1 MDTNRRDALKL
12 GASAAMSGM
21 FISNAIAASDGQPP
35 IVVEPLTGKAGLR
48 IANYLPKMGATSRL
62 GLVTNEGM
70 VVDIPAEAARQKVQL
85 SFDPTSMIS
94 LASTG
99 NKGLLELATLF
110 KGRSSN
116 LANVNTVILLS
127 PIPKPQSNIYC
138 VGWNY
143 LDHFEE
149 GLKHRADT
157 AVKEYPKVPVLFTK
171 GTQTM
176 NGPFDSIPYD
186 AGISTMIDWEAE
198 LALVI
203 GKKGKNISEENA
215 MDYVFGYSAYN
226 DTTARDIQQKRQSG
240 QWFKGKSLDGHGPM
254 GPWVVTAGGVNLDDT
269 RIICRV
275 NGVEKQNA
283 SYKQMY
289 FKIPAIIAELS
300 RGLTLLPGDIIATGT
315 PSGVG
320 AGRTPQEFMKPGD
333 VMETNITGIGII
345 RNKIA

>member
-12 GASAAMSGM
+12 GASAAISGM
-21 FISNAIAASDGQPP
+21 FISNAIAATDGQPP

-62 GLVTNEGM
+62 GLVTNDGM

-94 LASTG
+94 LAASG

-110 KGRSSN
+110 KGRGSN
-116 LANVNTVILLS
+116 LANVNNVILLS

-143 LDHFEE
+143 LDHFVE

-176 NGPFDSIPYD
+176 NGPFDNIPYD

-198 LALVI
+198 LAVVI

-240 QWFKGKSLDGHGPM
+240 QWIKGTSLDGHGPM
-254 GPWVVTAGGVNLDDT
+254 GPWVVTAGGENLDDT

-345 RNKIA
+345 RNKIV